1 MIKAESISKRY
12 AALLALDDISFS
24 IKKGEVCGLL
34 GPNGAGKTSTI
45 RILTGFMPPS
55 SGTVLIDGIEMK
67 KNPVEAKR
75 KIGYLPESTPL
86 YGDMRVGEYLLFCA
100 KAKGI
105 KNASDEVKKVLDNVG
120 IEHRKDSLIRNLS
133 KGLKQRV
140 GIGQALIGDPEILI
154 LDEPTIGLD
163 PKQITQMRALISNLG
178 EEKTVIIS
186 SHILTE
192 IQAVCSNVI
201 IINKGKIIAC
211 DKIENL
217 GTGDK
222 NRPYTVSVEI
232 DGDDEKHKKVVQ
244 NIRNIDGVK
253 SVEPENSSRTSLEEI
268 YIKLITGDGGETK

>member
-12 AALLALDDISFS
+12 AGLLALDNISFS
-24 IKKGEVCGLL
+24 IKKGEICGLL

-45 RILTGFMPPS
+45 RILTGFMSPS
-55 SGTVLIDGIEMK
+55 SGKVLIDGMEMK

-86 YGDMRVGEYLLFCA
+86 YGYMRVAEYLLFCA
-100 KAKGI
+100 KAKG
-105 KNASDEVKKVLDNVG
+105 VKKPDNEVQRVLANVG
-120 IEHRKDSLIRNLS
+120 IEARKDSLIGNLS

-163 PKQITQMRALISNLG
+163 PKQITQMRTLIANLG
-178 EEKTVIIS
+178 ADKTVIIS

-192 IQAVCSNVI
+192 IQAVCTRVI
-201 IINKGKIIAC
+201 IINEGKIIAN

-217 GTGDK
+217 GSADK
-222 NRPYTVSVEI
+222 KSPYTVSVEI
-232 DGDDEKHKKVVQ
+232 SGDEENQERVVRD
-244 NIRNIDGVK
+244 IRNIDGVK
-253 SVEPENSSRTSLEEI
+253 SVAIKTSSRTSLEDI
-268 YIKLITGDGGETK
+268 YVELIK